1 VFVLPWRVEV
11 SLRRGTDRKIRDFF
25 WLFVLDRIEVEKWLS
40 TKEICDFKR

>member
-1 VFVLPWRVEV
+1 M

-25 WLFVLDRIEVEKWLS
+25 LAVCLDRIEVEKWLS